1 MGSVDDTA
9 EERISELEDNVSRN
23 ISNEKQREIRSEK
36 KPQKPRTMG
45 QGHPW
50 WSSGEESTLQ
60 CRGCRF
66 DPWLGN

>member
-36 KPQKPRTMG
+36 NPQKTKNYG
-45 QGHPW
+45 TGTSLVVQW
-50 WSSGEESTLQ
+50 
-60 CRGCRF
+60 
-66 DPWLGN
+66 